1 MSRTVCRH
9 AVAAFAIA
17 SALAASAGAQTK
29 PMRVLFIG
37 NSYTYFNNL
46 PATVGDLAMAA
57 GEARRF
63 EPTVV
68 LVGGSTID
76 GHLQRGDAAREI
88 ARGGWDAV
96 VVQDQ
101 SMRPIAMPDATWRDA
116 DAVAALVRRVG
127 ARLYFYE
134 TWAREATPELQDS
147 LSRTY
152 HRAAERTGGTV
163 VHAGDAWGAFRKT
176 EAVPAGAHSA
186 LFFTDGSHPSTAGT
200 YLAAA
205 TFFAALYGRAPTGLP
220 NVVRSTH
227 VQPSV
232 GPAPDSP
239 RDSIPRPIA
248 AAIQRAVAALPR

>member
-1 MSRTVCRH
+1 MSRH
-9 AVAAFAIA
+9 AAA
-17 SALAASAGAQTK
+17 ALATLLALAIPAPVMAQAK

-46 PATVGDLAMAA
+46 PATVGDLAKGA

-76 GHLQRGDAAREI
+76 GHLQRGDAQREI

-101 SMRPIAMPDATWRDA
+101 SMRPIATPDATWHDA
-116 DAVAALVRRVG
+116 EAVAALVRRAG

-163 VHAGDAWGAFRKT
+163 VHAGDAWAAYRKT
-176 EAVPAGAHSA
+176 EAVSAGAHSA

-200 YLAAA
+200 YLAATA
-205 TFFAALYGRAPTGLP
+205 FYAALYGRAPNGLS

-227 VQPSV
+227 DQPAV

-239 RDSIPRPIA
+239 RDSIPRPMA
-248 AAIQRAVAALPR
+248 AAIQRVVASIPR